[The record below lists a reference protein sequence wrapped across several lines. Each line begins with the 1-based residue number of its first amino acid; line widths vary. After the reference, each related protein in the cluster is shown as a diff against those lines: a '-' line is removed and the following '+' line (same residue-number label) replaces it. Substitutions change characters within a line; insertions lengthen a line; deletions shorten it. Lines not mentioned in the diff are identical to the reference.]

1 MAAVARQGGKRIRI
15 LREACAAGMSEG
27 QKLCPF
33 PMWLLLK
40 FHFHIA
46 KDKKGSQS
54 ISLSFQFLEV
64 PLV

>member
-1 MAAVARQGGKRIRI
+1 
-15 LREACAAGMSEG
+15 MSEG

-54 ISLSFQFLEV
+54 ISLSFQLLEV